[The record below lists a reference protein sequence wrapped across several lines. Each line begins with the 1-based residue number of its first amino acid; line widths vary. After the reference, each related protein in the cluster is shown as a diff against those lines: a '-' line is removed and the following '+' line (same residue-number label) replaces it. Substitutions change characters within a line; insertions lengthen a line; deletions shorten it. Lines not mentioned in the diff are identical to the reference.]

1 MEPAAPIKI
10 ITPQENL
17 LEVKIIELNY
27 FDININNEIY
37 KFEFGKTEN
46 NQNIIFK
53 IFKEL
58 SDFNDIIYFL
68 GLSYVEFRE
77 MNSLFIFYKNIDEIY
92 SLLLDIIKSKNYI
105 AKLEG
110 ENISFNFKIPMP
122 GWKII
127 DIVFKLR
134 KLKLKNEYLIK
145 QLNSIVKN
153 VIKEN
158 EVMKNEI
165 KMIKEKLNNQNNE
178 LEISKESYKAL
189 LEENSQIKKRLE
201 VIENYVKSKGN
212 DNNHNYDNDKYNN

>member
-77 MNSLFIFYKNIDEIY
+77 MNSLF
-92 SLLLDIIKSKNYI
+92 
-105 AKLEG
+105 
-110 ENISFNFKIPMP
+110 
-122 GWKII
+122 KII
-127 DIVFKLR
+127 L
-134 KLKLKNEYLIK
+134 
-145 QLNSIVKN
+145 LN
-153 VIKEN
+153 
-158 EVMKNEI
+158 
-165 KMIKEKLNNQNNE
+165 
-178 LEISKESYKAL
+178 
-189 LEENSQIKKRLE
+189 
-201 VIENYVKSKGN
+201 
-212 DNNHNYDNDKYNN
+212 